1 MILMIL
7 PFEVMLSAG
16 AVIKDQG
23 LAGTQNM
30 YINPLFPPRCL
41 GERERVVVCAEFE
54 SSPTLR
60 VNWFS

>member
-1 MILMIL
+1 MIVTIL

-41 GERERVVVCAEFE
+41 GEECRARVCAEFE
-54 SSPTLR
+54 SSPTLE
-60 VNWFS
+60 

>member
-1 MILMIL
+1 MIVTIL

-41 GERERVVVCAEFE
+41 GVSERAVCAEFE

-60 VNWFS
+60 VNWFF